1 MYEHLTIRVLEPHDA
16 PELARLLNEQSEAYT
31 RLFKPFAFEQPT
43 IAKLLTNCRRDVYE
57 GLFWNHRLI
66 GFFMLRGWDDNFDV
80 PSYGVLID
88 ERYRNLNLA
97 KLTLR
102 TAKTICRLRGCT
114 KMMLKVHPENTLAKH
129 LYEQAGFTC
138 VGVDP
143 ANDNLIYRT
152 DINARSAKF

>member
-1 MYEHLTIRVLEPHDA
+1 MDEHLTMRALESCDA
-16 PELARLLNEQSEAYT
+16 PELARLLDEQSEAYT
-31 RLFKPFAFEQPT
+31 RLFKPFAFEQT
-43 IAKLLTNCRRDVYE
+43 VIEKLLTNRRRDVYE
-57 GLFWNHRLI
+57 GLFRDHRLI
-66 GFFMLRGWDDNFDV
+66 GFFMLRGWDENFDV

-88 ERYRNLNLA
+88 EEYRNLGLA

-102 TAKTICRLRGCT
+102 TAKTICRLRRCT
-114 KMMLKVHPENTLAKH
+114 HMMLKVHPENTLAKR
-129 LYEQAGFTC
+129 LYEQAGFIC